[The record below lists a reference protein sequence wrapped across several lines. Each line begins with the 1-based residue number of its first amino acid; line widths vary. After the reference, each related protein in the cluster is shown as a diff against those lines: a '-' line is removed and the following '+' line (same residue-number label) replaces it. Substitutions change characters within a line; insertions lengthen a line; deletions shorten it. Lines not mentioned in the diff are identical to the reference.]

1 MGIAKYND
9 ANALAS
15 YLSVFFSLNKT
26 SAQRRLYLKQK
37 DLNVAWFES
46 EAVDATIVVDFV
58 LNYVKQG
65 HLSKEE
71 NFI

>member
-37 DLNVAWFES
+37 DLNAAWFES